1 MNSIDSEQTRPAP
14 DQPRSEGSNNAGHR
28 FNFRHFVAVL
38 TARNR
43 EFLRDRASWAWN
55 VIFPVML
62 IAGLAV
68 MFGNENRA
76 LYKIGVYPGV
86 GQSSLSDQSDQKD
99 EFFELRHLQ
108 FVTVDSL
115 DEAVTAVERHQYDL
129 LIDTES
135 TRYWINTTSPSGYIA
150 ERILLSSTERS
161 YQQQQVTGRQVR
173 YLDWVVPGVM
183 GMNMMFTCLFGIGY
197 VIVRYRKSGVLKR
210 LKATPLAALEFL
222 AAQVASRLWLVMAI
236 TLTVFI
242 GSDLILDFTMHG
254 SYFSLFVVLV
264 IGSIAL
270 INMGLLV
277 AARTASEELAG
288 GLLNLFTW
296 PMMMMSGVWFSLE
309 GAHPLIR
316 SLANLLPLTQIVDAA
331 RRIMIDGASLLDVSG
346 SLLYLVVFAIA
357 CVVIGA
363 RMFRWE

>member
-1 MNSIDSEQTRPAP
+1 VKPTDSEQIQPSS
-14 DQPRSEGSNNAGHR
+14 DQLDPQKAARSGQW
-28 FNFRHFVAVL
+28 FKFRHFLAVL
-38 TARNR
+38 AARNR
-43 EFLRDRASWAWN
+43 EFIRDRSSWAWN

-68 MFGNENRA
+68 MFGNDNRA
-76 LYKIGVYPGV
+76 LYKIGVYPAV
-86 GQSSLSDQSDQKD
+86 DKSD
-99 EFFELRHLQ
+99 EFFAVRHLQ
-108 FVTVDSL
+108 FVTVEDL
-115 DEAVTAVERHQYDL
+115 EKAVTAVERHQYDL

-135 TRYWINTTSPSGYIA
+135 SRYWINTTSPSGYIA
-150 ERILLSSTERS
+150 ERILLSSTKVG
-161 YQQQQVTGRQVR
+161 YQQQQVTGKQVR
-173 YLDWVVPGVM
+173 YVDWVIPGVL
-183 GMNMMFTCLFGIGY
+183 GMNMMFTCLFGVGY

-210 LKATPLAALEFL
+210 LKATPLAAVEFL
-222 AAQVASRLWLVMAI
+222 AAQVVSRLWLVMAI

-242 GSDLILDFTMHG
+242 GTHLLLDFTMHG
-254 SYFSLFVVLV
+254 SYLSLFVVLV
-264 IGSIAL
+264 IGAIAL

-331 RRIMIDGASLLDVSG
+331 RRIMIDGASLFDVSG
-346 SLLYLVVFAIA
+346 SLLYLVIFAIA